1 MEPRYQSLVVA
12 LVPQP
17 RQIPPPAFDTD
28 DLQRIFSEVIRSYPY
43 QSFEFMYGARGAQFN
58 NGPED
63 SVEIRPALF
72 QVQAKMDGPDLLTA
86 PMAESKAVRILKVA
100 SERLKVETFLQCA
113 IQVVASVDAPG
124 EDAKAFVAE
133 RLMHDGDQ
141 ANELGPDYFGAGVRF
156 RSIMADGTGENSL
169 SIEPFLQDNTLV
181 YLDHQIAHV
190 AAKQPLAGL
199 DQVSTWIGDAFEFLA
214 GPTMRL
220 LTR

>member
-1 MEPRYQSLVVA
+1 MEPRYKSLVVA

-17 RQIPPPAFDTD
+17 RQIPPPPFDTD
-28 DLQRIFSEVIRSYPY
+28 DLQRIFSEVIRAHPY
-43 QSFEFMYGARGAQFN
+43 QAFEFMFGGRGAQFN
-58 NGPED
+58 NGPDD

-86 PMAESKAVRILKVA
+86 PMAEAKAIRILKIA

-156 RSIMADGTGENSL
+156 RSPMADGTGEDSL
-169 SIEPFLQDNTLV
+169 SVEPFLQDNTLV
-181 YLDHQIAHV
+181 FLDHQVARV
-190 AAKQPLAGL
+190 AATQPLAGL
-199 DQVSTWIGDAFEFLA
+199 DQVSTWISDAFEFLA